1 MTNKT
6 FDEGSDCTAVTWEQI
21 ALLGQLGDGSWQRL
35 QTRKHFVQS
44 TLLYL
49 LGFQIIKEERLEGL
63 YYLKERIHIFVLF
76 LNKKVRIDF
85 SQFDASWLE
94 QSRLLLDES
103 GLEGCSSSR
112 VEKFRF
118 EIFKPPLHSLE
129 GGVTTTIMLFQR
141 QWVPGLKRVTW
152 P

>member
-76 LNKKVRIDF
+76 LNRKVRVDF
-85 SQFDASWLE
+85 SQFDASRLE
-94 QSRLLLDES
+94 QSWLLLLDGS
-103 GLEGCSSSR
+103 RLEGWSSR
-112 VEKFRF
+112 EEKSRF
-118 EIFKPPLHSLE
+118 EIFKPPLYSLK
-129 GGVTTTIMLFQR
+129 GGVRMTIRLFQR
-141 QWVPGLKRVTW
+141 QWVPGLKRGTW